1 MGKRSRRPGRR
12 NRHERACG
20 ESMRLVVR
28 DHLGRVVFDE
38 CGPAVP
44 PEQIPELL
52 AFVSD
57 HLHAAELLAIDD
69 GDADAHRMGPNGEPL
84 CDACGV
90 PMVPITRKH

>member
-28 DHLGRVVFDE
+28 DQLGRILFDE
-38 CGPAVP
+38 FGPAVP

-52 AFVSD
+52 AMLQD
-57 HLHAAELLAIDD
+57 ELHAAELHDVQIEDVQLHRI
-69 GDADAHRMGPNGEPL
+69 GADGEPL
-84 CDACGV
+84 CGTCLG
-90 PMVPITRKH
+90 PIDRKH